1 MGGWR
6 SNNYTALV
14 LKCFKVKGTN
24 MLTVRLEQKKKK
36 WDGDLFC
43 YLLDLIPSQQIII
56 KTTVTTSHQSNVSFR
71 KKKKKSE
78 LSVVC

>member
-1 MGGWR
+1 
-6 SNNYTALV
+6 
-14 LKCFKVKGTN
+14 

-71 KKKKKSE
+71 KKKKKWAFSCVLKE
-78 LSVVC
+78 GNRAKLSWSVVLAG